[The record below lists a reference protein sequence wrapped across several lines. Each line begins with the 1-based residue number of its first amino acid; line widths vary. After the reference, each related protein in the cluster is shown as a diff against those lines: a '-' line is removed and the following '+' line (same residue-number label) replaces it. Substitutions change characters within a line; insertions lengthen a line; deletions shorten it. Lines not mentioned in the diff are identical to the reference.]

1 MVGCTAPTSSQMN
14 DVLRKELSLWINRL
28 PDGVK
33 KLYERT
39 NEYIRISGFAETWF
53 ARARTGKKENPEAL
67 AGLHADDLMILAD
80 EASGVAE
87 EVFTTSESALT
98 NENTLFLMI
107 SNPTRTE

>member
-1 MVGCTAPTSSQMN
+1 MTE
-14 DVLRKELSLWINRL
+14 DI
-28 PDGVK
+28 K

-39 NEYIRISGFAETWF
+39 SEYIRVAAYDETRF

-67 AGLHADDLMILAD
+67 AGLHADDLMIVAD